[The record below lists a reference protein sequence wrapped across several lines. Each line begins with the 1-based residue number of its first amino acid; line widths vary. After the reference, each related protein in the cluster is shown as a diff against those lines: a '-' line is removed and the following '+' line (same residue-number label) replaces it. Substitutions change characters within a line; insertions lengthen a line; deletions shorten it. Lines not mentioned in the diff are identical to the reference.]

1 MNLFYLRYFV
11 TLAHVQHY
19 TKAAEQLCITQP
31 SLSHAIMQLE
41 KELGVQ
47 LFEKTGRNT
56 TLTRYGEEFLICT
69 EHTLETLD
77 AGVENLQR
85 SARGEGLIRLG
96 FLRPLGVEYVPRL
109 AASYLAEHS
118 DKRIDFTFH
127 TDVTGPLLDGLE
139 AQRFDLLFCSRPP
152 EDMGFRAV
160 PVNCQELVLITPRK
174 HPLASLKEVDLQ
186 QTREYPYVFFSRT
199 SGIRVDIDRM
209 FDEISMEPKIA
220 YETEEDQ
227 VVAGLVAQGFGI
239 AIVPHMDMLHKLDIS
254 IIPITA
260 PAYERNFYM
269 VYDER
274 TYMSPVVR
282 DFMKYVLEKEKMHTS
297 KQFMHNC

>member
-152 EDMGFRAV
+152 
-160 PVNCQELVLITPRK
+160 
-174 HPLASLKEVDLQ
+174 
-186 QTREYPYVFFSRT
+186 
-199 SGIRVDIDRM
+199 
-209 FDEISMEPKIA
+209 
-220 YETEEDQ
+220 
-227 VVAGLVAQGFGI
+227 
-239 AIVPHMDMLHKLDIS
+239 
-254 IIPITA
+254 
-260 PAYERNFYM
+260 
-269 VYDER
+269 
-274 TYMSPVVR
+274 
-282 DFMKYVLEKEKMHTS
+282 
-297 KQFMHNC
+297 

>member
-11 TLAHVQHY
+11 TLAHVRHY

-56 TLTRYGEEFLICT
+56 TLTRYGEEFLTCA

-77 AGVENLQR
+77 TGVTNLQR
-85 SARGEGLIRLG
+85 SARGDGLIRLG
-96 FLRPLGVEYVPRL
+96 FLRPLGVEYVPGL
-109 AASYLAEHS
+109 AAGYLAKHP
-118 DKRIDFTFH
+118 DRKIDFTFH
-127 TDVTGPLLDGLE
+127 TDVTGPLLEGL
-139 AQRFDLLFCSRPP
+139 AAHHYDLLFCSQPP
-152 EDMGFRAV
+152 QDMGFRAI
-160 PVNCQELVLITPRK
+160 PVRQQELVLITPK
-174 HPLASLKEVDLQ
+174 DHPLASCKEVDLSR
-186 QTREYPYVFFSRT
+186 TKEYPYVFFTRS
-199 SGIRVDIDRM
+199 SGIRADIDRM
-209 FDEISMEPKIA
+209 FQQLQMEPKIA

-239 AIVPHMDMLHKLDIS
+239 AVVPYMDILHKLNVS
-254 IIPITA
+254 IIPITV
-260 PAYERNFYM
+260 PTYERNFDL

-274 TYMSPVVR
+274 TYMPPVVS
-282 DFMKYVLEKEKMHTS
+282 DFLTFVLEES
-297 KQFMHNC
+297 R

>member
-160 PVNCQELVLITPRK
+160 PVSCQELVLITPRK

-186 QTREYPYVFFSRT
+186 QTSR
-199 SGIRVDIDRM
+199 
-209 FDEISMEPKIA
+209 
-220 YETEEDQ
+220 
-227 VVAGLVAQGFGI
+227 L
-239 AIVPHMDMLHKLDIS
+239 
-254 IIPITA
+254 
-260 PAYERNFYM
+260 N
-269 VYDER
+269 
-274 TYMSPVVR
+274 
-282 DFMKYVLEKEKMHTS
+282 
-297 KQFMHNC
+297 NN